1 MKRLVPLVGVI
12 ALSLGLA
19 APALAAD
26 PVLPA
31 TGTVQIVIDGDLSW
45 PSGQHAAALVVIQGD
60 ALVEGSALNVTVLG
74 GTVTLAGTVQT
85 LTVVDGRAELLAG
98 SRVLGDVVQLNSLV
112 HRTGDAYV
120 GGSVQSLAESMAG
133 FGLFLGT
140 ALVLF
145 WVGAALAMLVA
156 ALLLAAFAARQVRTA
171 EAIISAEPLKTFLVG
186 LGMIVIPPLAIV
198 LLALTI
204 VGLPLALTLL
214 FMIWP
219 TLAFVGYLV
228 AAIWIGEWLLVR
240 MGRTEPTDR
249 PYLGAIVG
257 MVAAGILGLVPL
269 IGAVISIFGLGA
281 VTIAGWRTLV
291 GRPGSGEVSFS
302 AHPAPLAG

>member
-1 MKRLVPLVGVI
+1 VKRIVPLLGVI

-19 APALAAD
+19 VPALAAD

-31 TGTVQIVIDGDLSW
+31 TGPVQIVIDGDMSW

-60 ALVEGSALNVTVLG
+60 AVIEGTALTVTVLG
-74 GTVTLAGTVQT
+74 GTVTLAGTVET

-120 GGSVQSLAESMAG
+120 GGAVRPLAESMAG

-140 ALVLF
+140 ALILF
-145 WVGAALAMLVA
+145 WIGAALTMLVA

-171 EAIISAEPLKTFLVG
+171 EAIISGEPLKTFLAG

-214 FMIWP
+214 FLIWP
-219 TLAFVGYLV
+219 TLAFAGYLV
-228 AAIWIGEWLLVR
+228 AAIWLGDWLLVR
-240 MGRTEPTDR
+240 MGRREPAER
-249 PYLGAIVG
+249 PYLGAVVG
-257 MVAAGILGLVPL
+257 MIAAGILGLVPL
-269 IGAVISIFGLGA
+269 IGAIISIFGLGA

-291 GRPGSGEVSFS
+291 GRPGSGAASFR
-302 AHPAPLAG
+302 AQPARLAG